1 MFSRKHSGRD
11 PKRDQGDSVPAQYSL
26 MAKPIV
32 CPHCNAAEF
41 TAGEAQLNTAV
52 ATLLNLDRTNRS
64 ATILTCASC
73 GQIQWFAQE
82 PSRVG

>member
-1 MFSRKHSGRD
+1 MFSRKGFGRD
-11 PKRDQGDSVPAQYSL
+11 PRRQKEDVSPAQYSL

-32 CPHCNAAEF
+32 CPHCNGKEF

-52 ATLLNLDRTNRS
+52 ATLLNLDWTNKS

-73 GQIQWFAQE
+73 GQIQWFAQQ
-82 PSRVG
+82 PSKAG